1 MSDDNSTGVVSTKT
15 FFGHPRGLATLF
27 FTEMFERFSYYGMR
41 ALLILFMT
49 TPLVDG
55 GLELDDQVS
64 GAIYG
69 LYVMGVYILAL
80 PGGFL
85 ADRLFGLKQSVW
97 YGGIIIALGH
107 FTMAIP
113 GVMEIMG
120 LNEPGVTTDVDLF
133 PFFLG
138 LIFIAV
144 GTGLLKPNISSI
156 VGSLYPKSESARR
169 DAGFSIFYSGINI
182 GAFIAPLITSPL
194 GEGVNWHLGFGTAG
208 LFMVFGLIQYKMT
221 EKYLDG
227 VGDAPVFTEEKDV
240 TAQKKLVNILRIIGG
255 VVVVVLALAFMRII
269 PVDAVV
275 IADASGALIVSIA
288 FLFLGYVIFMGGLD
302 QDERKKVIV
311 IGIVF
316 IFSAIFWSGFE
327 QAGSTL
333 NLFAD
338 RFTDRNMFGTEVAAG
353 VLQAINPL
361 FIIIFAP
368 LFGAMWVWLAR
379 KNLEP
384 SSPIKFAFGL
394 ILLGVGFFVMVFA
407 ARIAASGDLAAPTWL
422 LLTYM
427 FHTFGELSLSPVG
440 LSLTTKL
447 APKKFYGQM
456 MGMWFMS
463 VSLGNLIAGR
473 VGGEFSGGDQEA
485 LLAMPD
491 QYMTIVYITVG
502 AGVVLLLFSKP
513 IRKLMGDVH

>member
-1 MSDDNSTGVVSTKT
+1 MANGTNGGGAT

-49 TPLVDG
+49 TPLLNG
-55 GLELDDQVS
+55 GLELDDKTA

-80 PGGFL
+80 PGGWL
-85 ADRLFGLKQSVW
+85 ADRLFGLKKSVW

-113 GVMEIMG
+113 GLLEVIGM
-120 LNEPGVTTDVDLF
+120 NEPGVTTGVDTF
-133 PFFLG
+133 PFYIG
-138 LIFIAV
+138 LILIAI
-144 GTGLLKPNISSI
+144 GTGLLKPNISAI
-156 VGSLYPKSESARR
+156 VGNLYKENESARR

-182 GAFIAPLITSPL
+182 GAFLAPLITSPL
-194 GEGVNWHLGFGTAG
+194 GEQVNWHLGFASAG
-208 LFMVFGLIQYKMT
+208 FFMVLGLIQYKFT
-221 EKYLDG
+221 ARHLDD
-227 VGDAPVFTEEKDV
+227 VGNAPVFTTEEEIAGKN
-240 TAQKKLVNILRIIGG
+240 KLVNGLRIFS
-255 VVVVVLALAFMRII
+255 VVVIGFLSLAFLGVI
-269 PVDAVV
+269 PVDAVS
-275 IADASGALIVSIA
+275 IADTSGILILAVS
-288 FLFLGYVIFMGGLD
+288 FLFLGYVIFFGGLNE
-302 QDERKKVIV
+302 DERKKTVV

-316 IFSAIFWSGFE
+316 VFSAIFWSGFE

-333 NLFAD
+333 NLFAQ
-338 RFTDRNMFGTEVAAG
+338 RFTDLNVLGYEMPAG
-353 VLQAINPL
+353 VLQSVNPL
-361 FIIIFAP
+361 FIIFFAP
-368 LFGAMWVWLAR
+368 VFGAMWVWLAK

-384 SSPIKFAFGL
+384 SSPVKFAMGL
-394 ILLGVGFFVMVFA
+394 VLLGVGFLVMFFA
-407 ARIAASGDLAAPTWL
+407 AGVAASGELAAPTWL

-447 APKKFYGQM
+447 APKKYYSQM

-473 VGGEFSGGDQEA
+473 VGGEISGESAEA
-485 LLAMPD
+485 IKQMPD
-491 QYMTIVYITVG
+491 QYLTIVYIALG
-502 AGVVLLLFSKP
+502 SGLILLLLVKP
-513 IRKLMGDVH
+513 IRKLMGNVH

>member
-49 TPLVDG
+49 TPLIEG

-107 FTMAIP
+107 FTMAVP

-120 LNEPGVTTDVDLF
+120 MNDPTVTTDVDLL

-138 LIFIAV
+138 LIFIAI

-208 LFMVFGLIQYKMT
+208 LFMVFGLFQYKMT
-221 EKYLDG
+221 EKYLEG
-227 VGDAPVFTEEKDV
+227 VGDAPVFTEQKDIEG
-240 TAQKKLVNILRIIGG
+240 QKKLVNILKVIGAI
-255 VVVVVLALAFMRII
+255 VVVVLALAFTRVI
-269 PVDAVV
+269 PIDAVA

-302 QDERKKVIV
+302 EDERKKVIV

-338 RFTDRNMFGTEVAAG
+338 RFTDRNIFGREVAAG
-353 VLQAINPL
+353 VLQAVNPL

-368 LFGAMWVWLAR
+368 LFGAMWVWLAKR
-379 KNLEP
+379 NLEP
-384 SSPIKFAFGL
+384 SSPIKFAFWFDSAWCWFL
-394 ILLGVGFFVMVFA
+394 CDGVCCTCCGT
-407 ARIAASGDLAAPTWL
+407 R
-422 LLTYM
+422 
-427 FHTFGELSLSPVG
+427 
-440 LSLTTKL
+440 
-447 APKKFYGQM
+447 
-456 MGMWFMS
+456 
-463 VSLGNLIAGR
+463 
-473 VGGEFSGGDQEA
+473 
-485 LLAMPD
+485 
-491 QYMTIVYITVG
+491 
-502 AGVVLLLFSKP
+502 
-513 IRKLMGDVH
+513 